1 MFTLTRNAWIALGA
15 ATAVIGGYF
24 YWRHEKNEVHAGPA
38 TVPVGSPAPAPS
50 PTPPGLATSLPSV
63 PLALDWHKY
72 GRDIGMAAGAK
83 DKIIGTI
90 QMKPE
95 APASEVVKASDPIA
109 AAALQAGYIEGYNIG
124 VTSVPAVVAG
134 RWHGNSFMPDY
145 WRSIAG

>member
-15 ATAVIGGYF
+15 AAAAVGGYF
-24 YWRHEKNEVHAGPA
+24 YWKHEKQEVHAGP
-38 TVPVGSPAPAPS
+38 SPAAPGPTASTSPGMPPAV
-50 PTPPGLATSLPSV
+50 PSV

-72 GRDIGMAAGAK
+72 GYDLGLASGAK

-95 APASEVVKASDPIA
+95 APASEMAKALDPVSA
-109 AAALQAGYIEGYNIG
+109 ASLQAGYVQGYNIG
-124 VTSVPAVVAG
+124 VTSVPAVITG

-145 WRSIAG
+145 WRSVAG